1 MEWKEGLIEINNRP
15 LQTSTTDKLLK
26 TVVVGGPSKEG
37 DRRMYL
43 DRPTIAVLNEIAQ
56 SSIVQRAQINRCGMQ
71 VCLYQRPDGHQY
83 EVWTIIGLKPVP
95 ESSMDGLLDITCK
108 D

>member
-1 MEWKEGLIEINNRP
+1 MIWKEGLLEVNNRP

-26 TVVVGGPSKEG
+26 TVLVGGPEKEG

-43 DRPTIAVLNEIAQ
+43 DRKTIAQLQEIAQ
-56 SSIVQRAQINRCGMQ
+56 GSIVQRAQVNRCGIQ
-71 VCLYQRPDGHQY
+71 VSLYQRPDGHQY
-83 EVWTIIGLKPVP
+83 EVWTIVGLKPVP